1 MALHHL
7 FTPIRVR
14 PLEVK
19 NRVVWRRSTSA
30 IESELYEQVPREM
43 TVRTSLV

>member
-30 IESELYEQVPREM
+30 IESELSSRCPGR
-43 TVRTSLV
+43 